1 MTRPAHDSQDFA
13 GEEPG
18 ADLVCERRNI
28 FVSSNRT
35 HPCNG
40 ESSNEQGGA
49 NTRTRHEQTRMN
61 CLSCSFLLETLGT
74 PCQSSETSGGPSGDG
89 EDVEQDE
96 EESVD

>member
-1 MTRPAHDSQDFA
+1 MTRPAHDSYEFV

-18 ADLVCERRNI
+18 AAPACERRNI
-28 FVSSNRT
+28 FVSGNRT
-35 HPCNG
+35 HPCKG

-61 CLSCSFLLETLGT
+61 CPSCSFLPETLGT

-89 EDVEQDE
+89 EDVE
-96 EESVD
+96 